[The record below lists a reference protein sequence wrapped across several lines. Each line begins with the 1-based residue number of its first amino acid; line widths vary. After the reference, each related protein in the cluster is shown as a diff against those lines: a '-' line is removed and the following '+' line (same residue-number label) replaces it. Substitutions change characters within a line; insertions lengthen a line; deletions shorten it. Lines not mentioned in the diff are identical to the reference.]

1 MKKYTVAFTPEAEE
15 QLAELYGYIA
25 ERTSSATA
33 LRFTSAIVD
42 YCDTLQDFP
51 HRGTQRDDVRPGLRI
66 SHYKRNTAIA
76 FAVDD
81 ASAEVTIIGIFYG
94 GRNYLALL
102 AP

>member
-51 HRGTQRDDVRPGLRI
+51 IGALNVT
-66 SHYKRNTAIA
+66 T
-76 FAVDD
+76 FA
-81 ASAEVTIIGIFYG
+81 
-94 GRNYLALL
+94 LACVF
-102 AP
+102 PTTREIPQ